1 MYFQAKSAMRINVR
15 IRKVGL
21 VLLAALVLPGSGYAE
36 EHPLPALNL
45 DLSQTTVSGISS
57 GAFMAVQFAVAH
69 SATVRGV
76 AATAGGPYF
85 CAGQD
90 AWAGAGVGKAIAR
103 CMQGD
108 PAYPAQPISDGDLA
122 QMAAAAR
129 SWAGKGLIDSVDNL
143 QNQRVWL
150 FHGYNDGIV
159 KKPVGDALFRWYG
172 AFVPAGGVFYK
183 DGLKA
188 GHAQI
193 SASCGGDGAECQ
205 PCAVTGGDFI
215 NACADDRTPAQAYDA
230 AGAALQFFYG
240 PLQRTASASLSGAP
254 QRFDQRP
261 YIRRN
266 GKAIDP
272 LKASMADSGYLYVPA
287 ACAAGQPCRLHVAFH
302 GCQQQAGENGSP
314 FARRAGYNE
323 WADANRI
330 VVLYPQTAATGAA
343 PLTPFNPQGCW
354 DWWGYNDFSFDLA
367 GHYATRDGAQ
377 ISAVWRM
384 LEQLAKGAGGTLPA
398 PAAAGAAPSLAVI
411 DASAKQLVLAWSA
424 IRGAAA
430 YRVERDGREVG
441 RVNGGALSWVDNG
454 LAASSAYSYTVRA
467 IDASGNTGPAAT
479 AVTAQTGKAAPFC
492 DPYFSLAQN
501 RAVNRYNLPS
511 NKTCP

>member
-1 MYFQAKSAMRINVR
+1 MYERTGIGKIA
-15 IRKVGL
+15 GLWL
-21 VLLAALVLPGSGYAE
+21 VLALQGSALADDR
-36 EHPLPALNL
+36 PLPALNI
-45 DLSQTTVSGISS
+45 DLAQTTVSGISS

-85 CAGQD
+85 CAGKD
-90 AWAGAGVGKAIAR
+90 SWAGAGASKAIAH

-108 PAYPAQPISDGDLA
+108 PAYPALPISDGDLA

-129 SWAGKGLIDSVDNL
+129 TWAGKGLIDSVDNL

-159 KKPVGDALFRWYG
+159 KKPVGDALFQWYSG
-172 AFVPAGGVFYK
+172 FVPAGGVFYK

-193 SASCGGDGAECQ
+193 SANCGSDNTACQ

-215 NACADDRTPAQAYDA
+215 NACADERAPTQNYDA

-240 PLQRTASASLSGAP
+240 PLQRTAGEALSGAP
-254 QRFDQRP
+254 QAFDQRP

-287 ACAAGQPCRLHVAFH
+287 ACTAGQPCRLHVAFH
-302 GCQQQAGENGSP
+302 GCQQQAGEHGSP
-314 FARRAGYNE
+314 FAKRAGFNE

-330 VVLYPQTAATGAA
+330 VVLYPQTAATSAV
-343 PLTPFNPQGCW
+343 PLTPYNPQGCW
-354 DWWGYNDFSFDLA
+354 DWWGYNDFSFDMA

-384 LEQLAKGAGGTLPA
+384 LEQLAKGAGAAIPA
-398 PAAAGAAPSLAVI
+398 PSPAGTGAPDLSII
-411 DASAKQLVLAWSA
+411 DTSASQAVLAWSA
-424 IRGAAA
+424 IRGAVA
-430 YRVERDGREVG
+430 YRIERDGREVG
-441 RVNGGALSWVDNG
+441 RVNGSVLSWVDNG
-454 LAASSAYSYTVRA
+454 LAAQGRYNYSVRA
-467 IDASGNTGPAAT
+467 IDTGGNAGPAAT

-501 RAVNRYNLPS
+501 RSVNRYNLPS